1 MHERLVCGA
10 KGLGVTFLG
19 TLLSRWMSGLVLN
32 MMDAGQAA
40 IDTSASC
47 LTAMVAICLAV
58 YLVWLVMR
66 SSRLDK
72 AVNPGM
78 VDDYHLLTISAA
90 GLCLGALYVIV
101 VCFKLGFGN
110 FGDVTAL
117 TVASV
122 IMAAG
127 SLVSLYLGLRQGTSS
142 L

>member
-1 MHERLVCGA
+1 MHERLVYGA
-10 KGLGVTFLG
+10 RGLGITFVG
-19 TLLSRWMSGLVLN
+19 TLLSRWTSGLVLN

-47 LTAMVAICLAV
+47 LTAMAAICLAV
-58 YLVWLVMR
+58 YLVWLVLR

-72 AVNPGM
+72 AVNPGL
-78 VDDYHLLTISAA
+78 VGDYHVLTLSAA

-101 VCFKLGFGN
+101 ACFKLGFGN
-110 FGDVTAL
+110 FSDITAL
-117 TVASV
+117 TIGAVV
-122 IMAAG
+122 MALG

>member
-10 KGLGVTFLG
+10 KGLGITFLG

-47 LTAMVAICLAV
+47 LAV
-58 YLVWLVMR
+58 YLVWLIMR

-72 AVNPGM
+72 AVNPGT

-101 VCFKLGFGN
+101 ACFKLGLGN

>member
-10 KGLGVTFLG
+10 KGLGITFLG
-19 TLLSRWMSGLVLN
+19 TLLSRWISGAMLN
-32 MMDAGQAA
+32 MMDAGQQAV
-40 IDTSASC
+40 DTSGSC
-47 LTAMVAICLAV
+47 LTAMAAICMAV
-58 YLVWLVMR
+58 YLVWLVVR

-78 VDDYHLLTISAA
+78 VDDYHVITLSAA

-101 VCFKLGFGN
+101 ACFKLGFGN
-110 FGDVTAL
+110 FADITAL
-117 TVASV
+117 TIGAVS
-122 IMAAG
+122 MALG